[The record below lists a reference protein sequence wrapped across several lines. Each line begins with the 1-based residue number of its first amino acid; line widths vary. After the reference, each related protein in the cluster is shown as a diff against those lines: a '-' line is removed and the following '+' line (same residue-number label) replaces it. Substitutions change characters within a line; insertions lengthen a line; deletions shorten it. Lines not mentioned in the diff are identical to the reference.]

1 MKISVLSFLLNCM
14 FITFIY
20 CQNPSD
26 NNKQNQEIISLID
39 KYAQARETKD
49 TVLLKQILTEDIDQL
64 VSSGEWRIGIRVAL
78 DGMMRSSSSNPG
90 QRILTVDK
98 IRFLNATTGIADA
111 RYEIQNPD
119 GTTRKMW
126 STFIVIYQSGT
137 WKITA
142 IRNMK
147 PAV

>member
-1 MKISVLSFLLNCM
+1 MTLLSG
-14 FITFIY
+14 
-20 CQNPSD
+20 QNLSA
-26 NNKQNQEIISLID
+26 NGEQNQKIISLID

-49 TVLLKQILTEDIDQL
+49 TVLLRQILTEDIDQL
-64 VSSGEWRIGIRVAL
+64 VSSGEWRNGIQVAL

-119 GTTRKMW
+119 GTVRKMW
-126 STFIVIYQSGT
+126 STFIVIKADGV

-147 PAV
+147 PAGNS

>member
-1 MKISVLSFLLNCM
+1 MTLLSG
-14 FITFIY
+14 
-20 CQNPSD
+20 QNLSA
-26 NNKQNQEIISLID
+26 NGEQNQKIISLID

-49 TVLLKQILTEDIDQL
+49 TVLLRQILTEDIDQL
-64 VSSGEWRIGIRVAL
+64 VSSGEWRNGIQVAL

-111 RYEIQNPD
+111 RYEIHNPD
-119 GTTRKMW
+119 GTVRKMW
-126 STFIVIYQSGT
+126 STFIVIKADGV

-147 PAV
+147 PAGNS